1 MSLRGF
7 GLLSQNS
14 VLMTLYPRLGIICA
28 LLVACAADPP
38 ASKYAQ
44 PGGMGSMAAAGTNGA
59 VGQAALPPVPLD
71 TPVGRHG
78 ALQVSGNRIVDAAG
92 AAVQLRGMSL
102 FWSQWSNFYTTDS
115 VDQLAGDWSAT
126 LVRAAL
132 GVESGGYLQNQ
143 AANEAKVVAV
153 ADRAI
158 ERGIYV
164 IIDWHDHHAQDH
176 LAAARDFFTR
186 MARRYGASPAVL
198 FEIYNEPMGADWPTV
213 KAYAESI
220 IAAIRAENARNLIIV
235 GTPNWSQ
242 DVDVAALSPIT
253 ADGGVAYTLHFYAA
267 THKQWLRDKAANAL
281 EAGLPLFVTEW
292 GSCEANGTGMLDPG
306 ETATWLDF
314 MSQHQISWANWALN
328 DKAETSSALVPGT
341 GTKGPWSS
349 QVLTASGKLVKAAI
363 PSSEAQ

>member
-1 MSLRGF
+1 
-7 GLLSQNS
+7 
-14 VLMTLYPRLGIICA
+14 
-28 LLVACAADPP
+28 
-38 ASKYAQ
+38 
-44 PGGMGSMAAAGTNGA
+44 
-59 VGQAALPPVPLD
+59 
-71 TPVGRHG
+71 
-78 ALQVSGNRIVDAAG
+78 
-92 AAVQLRGMSL
+92 MSL

-242 DVDVAALSPIT
+242 DVDVAAL
-253 ADGGVAYTLHFYAA
+253 
-267 THKQWLRDKAANAL
+267 
-281 EAGLPLFVTEW
+281 
-292 GSCEANGTGMLDPG
+292 DPG

>member
-1 MSLRGF
+1 
-7 GLLSQNS
+7 
-14 VLMTLYPRLGIICA
+14 MTLYPRLAMICA

-44 PGGMGSMAAAGTNGA
+44 PGGKGSMATAGTNGA
-59 VGQAALPPVPLD
+59 VGQVELPPVPLD

-102 FWSQWSNFYTTDS
+102 FWSQWSNFYTADS

-213 KAYAESI
+213 KAYAEPI

-253 ADGGVAYTLHFYAA
+253 ADAGVAYTLHFYAA
-267 THKQWLRDKAANAL
+267 THKQWLRDKAEVAL

-292 GSCEANGTGMLDPG
+292 GSCEANGAGMLDPG

-341 GTKGPWSS
+341 GTKGPWPS

-363 PSSEAQ
+363 PSSEAE